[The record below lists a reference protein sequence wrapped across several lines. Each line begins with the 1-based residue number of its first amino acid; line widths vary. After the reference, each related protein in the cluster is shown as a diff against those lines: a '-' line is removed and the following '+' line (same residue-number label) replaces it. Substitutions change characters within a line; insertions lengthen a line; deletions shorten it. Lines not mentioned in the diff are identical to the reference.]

1 MCAQSVLWQR
11 RAPYAPPWCVSL
23 LTASPSLSPVPP
35 SLRRSP
41 RGGGAGACTP
51 GRAGSAPS
59 CQPAPPGLAH
69 GAHRA
74 PHGQGGLVLGLL
86 CQSACM
92 IAVFEDAR
100 FQHSTASILQ
110 LSPTTTIPPFL
121 LPIFPLSHSLCACPF
136 ALLPYAPSVPSPF
149 LPSPLPSSSLPSPLL
164 IYAGIHEPDERV
176 QCDSCIPAY
185 PAGHPSSAVRSH
197 TQHFR
202 ALQRHTTHQVSW
214 LF

>member
-11 RAPYAPPWCVSL
+11 RAPYGPPWCVSL

-59 CQPAPPGLAH
+59 CQPTPPGLAH

-100 FQHSTASILQ
+100 FQHSTASILH
-110 LSPTTTIPPFL
+110 LSPTTPIPPFL
-121 LPIFPLSHSLCACPF
+121 LPIFPLSHSLCVF
-136 ALLPYAPSVPSPF
+136 LLSYPMLPLFPSPF
-149 LPSPLPSSSLPSPLL
+149 LPSPPPSPPLSFPPFPTPHL
-164 IYAGIHEPDERV
+164 CRNPL
-176 QCDSCIPAY
+176 
-185 PAGHPSSAVRSH
+185 
-197 TQHFR
+197 T
-202 ALQRHTTHQVSW
+202 
-214 LF
+214 

>member
-11 RAPYAPPWCVSL
+11 RAPYGPPWCVSL

-100 FQHSTASILQ
+100 FQHSTASILHI
-110 LSPTTTIPPFL
+110 SPTTPIPPFL
-121 LPIFPLSHSLCACPF
+121 LPIFPLSHSLCVF
-136 ALLPYAPSVPSPF
+136 LLSYPMLPLFPSPF
-149 LPSPLPSSSLPSPLL
+149 LPSPSLSFPPFPTPHLCRNPL
-164 IYAGIHEPDERV
+164 
-176 QCDSCIPAY
+176 
-185 PAGHPSSAVRSH
+185 
-197 TQHFR
+197 T
-202 ALQRHTTHQVSW
+202 
-214 LF
+214 